1 MLLASVAVSSLGAVL
16 LLSAASGSMALTP
29 PPGPTPGYPDFAIPR
44 LEGVTV
50 PGLPAIT
57 SRFHVDQFGYR
68 PGFEKVAVISDPQRG
83 YNADDHYTPGPVIE
97 VRERNSGK
105 VVFAGPP
112 VPWRGGTVCEHS
124 GDRGWWFDFSAVRDE
139 GEYYLFDPSTQLRSA
154 VFKVADDVYAPV
166 LRAAIRTYFY
176 QRLGMDLDLP
186 YAEAPWNEPAGM
198 LQDRQT
204 RAVWARDDASQFR
217 DLSGGWMDAGDTNKY
232 PPFNGEVLHSLMYAY
247 RVNPSAFPDGQLGIP
262 ESGNGLPDLLDE
274 VKYQLDWLLRMQE
287 PDGGVW
293 VKMGEIDYNG
303 RWPIHTDTRPRF
315 YGPKC
320 TGATI
325 FTAANFAHAAR
336 VYGQFEPWKPYA
348 ELLKAR
354 ALLAWEYY
362 QNNPKTF
369 NSDDGTIKSGNASRD
384 ERSQNNWECFAAVH
398 LFALTGEERFHDV
411 IRRRAPQ
418 TRQLSEGYW
427 SPYEAGAAEA
437 LAEYTTFPNAD
448 PALADRIRRQL
459 ASSAGNAAWAFPGDS
474 DLYRAGMNP
483 NAYHWGSNHVRGAYG
498 HIAATAARYG
508 GLPEHDRARMGQRAM
523 NLLHSFHG
531 VNPLTVVYLSNMG
544 SLGAELSVQR
554 IYHSRY
560 NFGTPF
566 ESNPPPGYVVGGPN
580 QNFGGRNGDAP
591 GDVEWIKTQPR
602 AKAYG
607 DFNHG
612 WPKASW
618 ELSEPAIYYQ
628 ASYIRLL
635 AECVPGAK

>member
-1 MLLASVAVSSLGAVL
+1 MTL
-16 LLSAASGSMALTP
+16 LLTP
-29 PPGPTPGYPDFAIPR
+29 VSTANAQSTGRAPAPAHPGPTAGYPDFAIPR
-44 LEGVTV
+44 LEGVTI
-50 PGLPAIT
+50 PGLPAVT
-57 SRFHVDQFGYR
+57 SRIHVDQFGYR

-83 YNADDHYTPGPVIE
+83 YNAGESYTPGPLLE
-97 VRERNSGK
+97 VRERHSGR
-105 VVFAGPP
+105 VVFSAPP
-112 VPWRGGTVCEHS
+112 VPWRNGSICEHS
-124 GDRGWWFDFSAVRDE
+124 GDRGWWFDFSALNTP
-139 GEYYLFDPSTQLRSA
+139 GEYYVFDPSTQLRSA
-154 VFKVADDVYAPV
+154 VFAIADDVYAPV
-166 LRAAIRTYFY
+166 LRAALRTYFY
-176 QRLGMDLDLP
+176 QRLGMDLNEP
-186 YAEAPWNEPAGM
+186 YAQAPWNEPAGM

-204 RAVWARDDASQFR
+204 RALWAREDPAQVR

-232 PPFNGEVLHSLMYAY
+232 PPFNGEVLHNLLYAY
-247 RVNPSAFPDGQLGIP
+247 RINPAAFPDGQLGIP

-336 VYGQFEPWKPYA
+336 VYGQFEAWKPYSE
-348 ELLKAR
+348 ELRKR

-362 QNNPKTF
+362 QKNPKTF

-384 ERSQNNWECFAAVH
+384 ERAQNNWECFAAVH
-398 LFALTGEERFHDV
+398 LFALTGENRFHDV
-411 IRRRAPQ
+411 IRRRAGQ
-418 TRQLSEGYW
+418 TRQLAEGYW
-427 SPYEAGAAEA
+427 SPYDAGAAEA
-437 LAEYTTFPNAD
+437 LAEYTTFRNAD
-448 PALADRIRRQL
+448 PELAGRIRRQL
-459 ASSAGNAAWAFPGDS
+459 ASSAGHAAWAFPGDS

-483 NAYHWGSNHVRGAYG
+483 NAYHWGSNTVRAAYG
-498 HIAATAARYG
+498 HIAATAARHG
-508 GLPEHDRARMGQRAM
+508 QLSNADQRRLRQRAM
-523 NLLHSFHG
+523 NMLHSFHG

-566 ESNPPPGYVVGGPN
+566 EANPPPGYVVGGPN

-591 GDVEWIKTQPR
+591 GDIEWIKSQPR
-602 AKAYG
+602 SKAYA

-628 ASYIRLL
+628 GSYVRLL
-635 AECVPGAK
+635 AECVPGAR